1 MIRNAH
7 VSFVV
12 ALLALAVI
20 GLQTEICQAQEV
32 NTTEPGAALTAGGET
47 PIPAGGGMPVPDAD
61 GDRGQVEEIMDNL
74 GALKYPLLAISVLT
88 LAFIIY
94 FIAVLRAGQVVPR
107 RLHRR
112 LIEHL
117 RAGELEDARKECERR
132 RCPLAYVALSA
143 INYMRQMPD
152 PDPTLLKDI
161 IEGEGAR
168 QAETIQGQTLYLL
181 DIAAIAPMMGLLGTV
196 FGMVRAFGGVAE
208 GLASAKPI
216 ALAGGVSQALYTTAF
231 GLIIG
236 IFAML
241 FYAMFR
247 RMAAKLISHLE
258 AASIDV
264 LTAFMGRSGFVV
276 GSKM

>member
-1 MIRNAH
+1 
-7 VSFVV
+7 
-12 ALLALAVI
+12 
-20 GLQTEICQAQEV
+20 
-32 NTTEPGAALTAGGET
+32 
-47 PIPAGGGMPVPDAD
+47 
-61 GDRGQVEEIMDNL
+61 
-74 GALKYPLLAISVLT
+74 
-88 LAFIIY
+88 
-94 FIAVLRAGQVVPR
+94 
-107 RLHRR
+107 
-112 LIEHL
+112 
-117 RAGELEDARKECERR
+117 
-132 RCPLAYVALSA
+132 
-143 INYMRQMPD
+143 
-152 PDPTLLKDI
+152 
-161 IEGEGAR
+161 
-168 QAETIQGQTLYLL
+168 
-181 DIAAIAPMMGLLGTV
+181 
-196 FGMVRAFGGVAE
+196 VRAFGGVAE

>member
-1 MIRNAH
+1 MRRNTY
-7 VSFVV
+7 VSLIG
-12 ALLALAVI
+12 ALLVSAVI
-20 GLQTEICQAQEV
+20 GCQTGICRAQEA
-32 NTTEPGAALTAGGET
+32 NAPGPGAALASGSGPGGEN
-47 PIPAGGGMPVPDAD
+47 
-61 GDRGQVEEIMDNL
+61 GDTHGQIEEIMQNL
-74 GALKYPLLAISVLT
+74 GALKYPLFAVSVLT

-94 FIAVLRAGQVVPR
+94 FIVVLRTGQVAPR
-107 RLHRR
+107 KLHRR
-112 LIEHL
+112 LVEHL
-117 RAGELEDARKECERR
+117 RAGEFEDARKECERQ
-132 RCPLAYVALSA
+132 RCALAYVTLAA
-143 INYMRQMPD
+143 VNYMRQMPD

-208 GLASAKPI
+208 GLASAKPV

-236 IFAML
+236 IFAMV
-241 FYAMFR
+241 FYAIFR

-258 AASIDV
+258 AASIDI
-264 LTAFMGRSGFVV
+264 LTAFMGRSGFIV
-276 GSKM
+276 GSRM

>member
-1 MIRNAH
+1 MRRKAYLL
-7 VSFVV
+7 VVV
-12 ALLALAVI
+12 ALWVTVMAGWQTGVCLAQEAGAEAADAALA
-20 GLQTEICQAQEV
+20 
-32 NTTEPGAALTAGGET
+32 AGGPPPGQT
-47 PIPAGGGMPVPDAD
+47 GD
-61 GDRGQVEEIMDNL
+61 GNLGKLEKIMKNL

-132 RCPLAYVALSA
+132 RCPLAYVTLAA

-161 IEGEGAR
+161 IEGEGIR
-168 QAETIQGQTLYLL
+168 QAETIQGQTRYLH
-181 DIAAIAPMMGLLGTV
+181 DIAVIAPMMGLLGTV
-196 FGMVRAFGGVAE
+196 FGMVRAFSGVAE
-208 GLASAKPI
+208 GLASAKPV
-216 ALAGGVSQALYTTAF
+216 ALAGGVSHALYTTAF

-236 IFAML
+236 IFAMV
-241 FYAMFR
+241 FYAIFR

-258 AASIDV
+258 AASIDI

-276 GSKM
+276 GTKM